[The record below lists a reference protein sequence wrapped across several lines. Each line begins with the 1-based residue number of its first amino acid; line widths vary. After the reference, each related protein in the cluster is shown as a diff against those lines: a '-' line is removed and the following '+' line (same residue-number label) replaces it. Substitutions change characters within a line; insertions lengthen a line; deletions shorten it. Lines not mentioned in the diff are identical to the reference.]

1 MGNTE
6 EPYNGRVKQG
16 DCAAT
21 NHIRSEHMGVIGVF
35 TYWRPLARTIYELYD
50 LLILL
55 AVFPS
60 LFGPRAGGGSRHLLF
75 HNHHRAGRRV
85 CGRRTI
91 AAALHGSI
99 HR

>member
-1 MGNTE
+1 MG
-6 EPYNGRVKQG
+6 GW
-16 DCAAT
+16 
-21 NHIRSEHMGVIGVF
+21 RSRETVLLLT
-35 TYWRPLARTIYELYD
+35 TYEASTWELLEFLPTGGHWRPLARTIYELYD

-60 LFGPRAGGGSRHLLF
+60 LFGSRTAAGGGSRHLLF
-75 HNHHRAGRRV
+75 HNHHRTGRRV